1 MLNKEKILENIIEC
15 FNDFNSSK
23 DDYLGSVYISIY
35 KELPFVYRLSFN
47 NKRKLIYKFGY
58 EKNNLIKEPI
68 NNYINER
75 KLLINLYEHREELGI
90 YVFNYSLSE
99 YLIISTQ
106 DVPFIINIALSES
119 SDCELM
125 FEYVYTTDIE
135 KTFEKISKYFEI
147 INKNREV
154 EFGIA
159 AVDGTTNCLY
169 TSWYDYKSKKCDIK
183 KNYNDDI
190 PYDRIKELLQSED
203 SNELLLFY
211 GDPGTGKSTLIKHFI
226 SIMPEKDFIFID
238 GAMLANMQQEKIMS
252 YFLENQNAIFI
263 LEDCERVLIDRE
275 HNFNPVMPLILN
287 VTDGIIGDVLG
298 IKLICTFN
306 TSLNNIDKALLRKG
320 RLSLKYEF
328 KALDKEKVR
337 KLLKDDSID
346 ENMTLADLYNMKQE
360 NDYSKKQTRKIGF

>member
-1 MLNKEKILENIIEC
+1 MLSEDIILKNIINC
-15 FNDFNSSK
+15 FTDFNSNK
-23 DDYLGSVYISIY
+23 DDYLGAMYISIY
-35 KELPFVYRLSFN
+35 NELPMVYRLHFD
-47 NKRKLIYKFGY
+47 KKKKLVYQLGY
-58 EKNNLIKEPI
+58 EKHNLIKEPI
-68 NNYINER
+68 NNCINER
-75 KLLINLYEHREELGI
+75 KLLISLYEHQEELGLYI
-90 YVFNYSLSE
+90 FNYSISE
-99 YLIISTQ
+99 YLIVSIK
-106 DVPFIINIALSES
+106 DIPFIINITLSES
-119 SDCELM
+119 SDCELIY
-125 FEYVYTTDIE
+125 EYIYTSNIE
-135 KTFEKISKYFEI
+135 KVFDKISKYFEI
-147 INKNREV
+147 ISKNKEI

-159 AVDGTTNCLY
+159 AVDGVSNSLY

-190 PYDRIKELLQSED
+190 PYDRIKELLDAED

-211 GDPGTGKSTLIKHFI
+211 GDPGTGKSSLIKHFI
-226 SIMPEKDFIFID
+226 SIMPNKDFIFID
-238 GAMLANMQQEKIMS
+238 GAMLANMQQEKIMA

-328 KALDKEKVR
+328 KPLSKEKVR
-337 KLLKDDSID
+337 VLLKDDTINTD
-346 ENMTLADLYNMKQE
+346 MTLADLYNLKQE
-360 NDYSKKQTRKIGF
+360 NDFSKKQSKRIGF